1 MTEITLEDTQKTSR
15 GLTRAMFEELDL
27 LRRGESTP
35 HQARAKASVANAI
48 IAITRLE
55 IDFARYVSDS
65 RSDAKT
71 QGPRA
76 LTLG

>member
-1 MTEITLEDTQKTSR
+1 MTDLVTTETTSR

-27 LRRGESTP
+27 LRKGESTP

-55 IDFARYVSDS
+55 IDFARYVADS
-65 RSDAKT
+65 RTEKGINSPK
-71 QGPRA
+71 A